1 MNIYKPIL
9 ILILCFVCMPSISA
23 AEQNTTD
30 QLLAQLDSVISNRDI
45 YLEQKQIR
53 LSELHEDL
61 RHAGSERERFDA
73 LDALYREYHSFNA
86 DSAYVISLE
95 QEMLARKTGDK
106 NLIINA
112 VLNKANILDA
122 VGMYQETL
130 SLIDTISSS
139 GLPEYLRPYY
149 YHTKRT
155 VYGNLASYA
164 AFKPEKDYYE
174 RLTDEYRDSLL
185 LVNDSNSIFHIL
197 IKADQLN
204 VHGRPQEAIDLLES
218 FIRNNNLSEHDRA
231 ICSWTLSESY
241 AYINDIPNQKKQL
254 LISAISDMKSA
265 VREYV
270 SLRQLALMLYQEGD
284 LDRAY
289 RFLTI
294 AVDDAAKCNARQRI
308 IELNDSYPMINGIYV
323 ETVRNQ
329 KKTLEY
335 TILIIGVL
343 SIILICLLF
352 YMRKQMIRIADGR
365 KSVEAANNKLND
377 VNGQLTDS
385 NNKLNELNAQLTES
399 NEKLNELNRQLI
411 QSNNKLQDAYTAIA
425 EISELKEVY
434 ICQYMD
440 RSLEYI
446 EMLDAYRKSI
456 GKLVNT
462 GKTAELQ
469 NLVKST
475 QIIDDELKS
484 FYAQF
489 DKTFLTLFPKFVE
502 DFNNLL
508 LPEES
513 IVPKKQGTLNT
524 ELRIF
529 ALIRLGITDSDKIA
543 KFLRYSLTTIYN
555 YRTKVRNKA
564 KGNRNNLEIE
574 VAKIGR
580 NSAGN

>member
-1 MNIYKPIL
+1 MIIRKL
-9 ILILCFVCMPSISA
+9 ILLLLLFFACVPRISA
-23 AEQNTTD
+23 AWQKSTD
-30 QLLAQLDSVISNRDI
+30 SLLAQLDSVISNRDI
-45 YLEQKQIR
+45 YLAEKEAR
-53 LSELHEDL
+53 LSELHEAL
-61 RHAGSERERFDA
+61 QHAGSDRERFDA
-73 LDALYREYHSFNA
+73 LGALYHEYHPFNA
-86 DSAYVISLE
+86 DSAYVISAR
-95 QEMLARKTGDK
+95 QELLARKIGDK
-106 NLIINA
+106 NMIINA
-112 VLNKANILDA
+112 LLNKANILSA
-122 VGMYQETL
+122 VGMYHETL
-130 SLIDTISSS
+130 SLIDTIYSSE
-139 GLPEYLRPYY
+139 LPDYLRPYL

-155 VYGNLASYA
+155 VYGNLASYS

-185 LVNDSNSIFHIL
+185 MVNDSNSIFHVL

-204 VHGRPQEAIDLLES
+204 VHGKGREAISRLEG
-218 FIRNNNLSEHDRA
+218 FINSNDLSEHDMA
-231 ICSWTLSESY
+231 ICAWTLSESY
-241 AYINDIPNQKKQL
+241 ASVNNIQNQKRQL

-265 VREYV
+265 VREYI
-270 SLRQLALMLYQEGD
+270 SLRQLALILYREGD

-294 AVDDAAKCNARQRI
+294 AVEDAAKCNARQRI
-308 IELNDSYPMINGIYV
+308 VELNDSYPMINGVYV

-329 KKTLEY
+329 KKSLER
-335 TILIIGVL
+335 TIIIITVL
-343 SIILICLLF
+343 SIILICLLV

-365 KSVEAANNKLND
+365 KRVEDANNKLNE
-377 VNGQLTDS
+377 VNGQLTES
-385 NNKLNELNAQLTES
+385 NNKLNELN
-399 NEKLNELNRQLI
+399 RQLVL
-411 QSNNKLQDAYTAIA
+411 SNSRLQDAYTSIA

-446 EMLDAYRKSI
+446 DMLDGYRKSI
-456 GKLVNT
+456 GKLVNA
-462 GKTAELQ
+462 GKTGELR
-469 NLVKST
+469 NLVRST
-475 QIIDDELKS
+475 QMIDDELRS

-489 DKTFLTLFPKFVE
+489 DKTFLTLFPTFVE

-529 ALIRLGITDSDKIA
+529 ALIRLGITDSHKIA

-564 KGNRNNLEIE
+564 KGNRNDLESE
-574 VAKIGR
+574 VVKIGR